1 MTRVPPPMDAQTRS
15 TVIWNIIGYLLYALL
30 LAAGA
35 LCVWVS
41 FFFAMATDACHDSA
55 CDASYRVFPA
65 MVTMWIGVAAVLLT
79 TLIVMVVKSIRGRVV
94 AGWPI
99 AGLLG
104 LVGVFVLSV
113 LVLH

>member
-1 MTRVPPPMDAQTRS
+1 MDAQTRS
-15 TVIWNIIGYLLYALL
+15 TVIWNIIGYLFYALL
-30 LAAGA
+30 VAAGA

-55 CDASYRVFPA
+55 CNASYRVFPA
-65 MVTMWIGVAAVLLT
+65 MVTMWIGVATVLVT
-79 TLIVMVVKSIRGRVV
+79 TLIVMVVKSTRGKVV

-99 AGLLG
+99 GGLLG
-104 LVGVFVLSV
+104 LVVVFVLSM